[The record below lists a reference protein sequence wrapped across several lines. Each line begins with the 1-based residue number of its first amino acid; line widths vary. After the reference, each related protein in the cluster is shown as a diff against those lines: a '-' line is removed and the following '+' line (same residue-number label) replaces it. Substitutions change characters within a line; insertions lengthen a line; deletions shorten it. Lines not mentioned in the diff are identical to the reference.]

1 MAEQSIGM
9 TTGFGDGV
17 AGGYPSSRMIAMETK
32 TLSDGLLQTGSKLAL
47 TGTGSSTLSI
57 ADGGAVVGGY
67 FYENTSA
74 ASIVVQSLAD
84 ATYNVVV
91 YVNST
96 AAAYTV
102 SRSVAG
108 TTVAAYTVRLAVAT
122 AAQLSGRTYLQL
134 GTVTV
139 SGASI
144 SAITPSYAAYGTTTM
159 VPLQIYTTMA
169 NGSATLTTAG
179 TTYDVTGYSS
189 PTTTG
194 DGVLLVDNSAGTV
207 TVRRAGLYIV
217 TAYGVFGSGTTGN
230 RLLGIQVNGS
240 FVNSTRAASSGT
252 ATHTMTQTAA
262 MLLASGDVVKAS
274 CISTLAGQSLSS
286 GSLTVAWA

>member
-1 MAEQSIGM
+1 
-9 TTGFGDGV
+9 
-17 AGGYPSSRMIAMETK
+17 MIAMETK

-47 TGTGSSTLSI
+47 TGTGSGTLSI

-74 ASIVVQSLAD
+74 ASIVVSSLAN
-84 ATYNVVV
+84 ATYNIVV
-91 YVNST
+91 YVNNT

-122 AAQLSGRTYLQL
+122 NEQLSGRTYLQL

-169 NGSATLTTAG
+169 SGSATLTTAN

-230 RLLGIQVNGS
+230 RLLGIQVNGG

-274 CISTLAGQSLSS
+274 CISTLAGQSLSA